1 MEWLAGPTALWAAA
15 GAVPLLVVLYFLK
28 LKRRRE
34 MVSSTLLWQR
44 AVQDM
49 QVNAPF
55 KRLRRSL
62 LLLLQ
67 LLILLLI
74 LAALGRPVWSLQVGP
89 GRRIVLL
96 IDRSASMN
104 CVEEG
109 RDGRTRLE
117 IAREQA
123 AELVESMRGRIGAAG
138 TSDKA
143 MVIAFDRHAKVMC
156 NFVSDKRQLHA
167 ALAAIEPTDGPS
179 NLGEAITV
187 ARAFADRAGD
197 EGNTRPQDS
206 AGQLELFSD
215 GKIADLDGIMIDAT
229 SLNFHRIGA
238 AGDNVGIV
246 AMQARRSYER
256 PQDIA
261 VFATLAN
268 YGTSSVA
275 CDVQLSLDGNVVAV
289 RKVAI
294 GPRRAG
300 GKGKP
305 TRPAKVSISFGL
317 AHARGG
323 VLGVRQLRRDA
334 LGSDD
339 AAWAVVDPPKH
350 LSVLVVTGSAGSTA
364 PLVQALEACPLARL
378 DVKTPAEFA
387 AMDLAVMGVD
397 RPYDAIVLD
406 NVPVPDVSALPGGA
420 YIVFGDSARD
430 WARPWGNAPAGAK
443 GKVLRS
449 QAPVDWRSRHPVLQS
464 IDLGGLF
471 VDKSWALPLP
481 RDVEVLAE
489 FDTSA
494 AMAIMRRQ
502 GKVCLLVGFGVMD
515 TNWPFEASFV
525 MFCYNATRFMGHGAG
540 RVRNVALEVGQA
552 IVIEGLDPGSK
563 PTVATPHA
571 GRTRVVVDD
580 RGTLRYPRTDR
591 TGVYG
596 VTAPPRAPA
605 QFAVNLLNEAEGD
618 VAPADEIVLSG
629 QAVAPL
635 GAGTG
640 RSNVELWPF
649 LAMAALVLVVLEWA
663 VYNSRI
669 RL

>member
-1 MEWLAGPTALWAAA
+1 M
-15 GAVPLLVVLYFLK
+15 PLLVVLYFLK

-67 LLILLLI
+67 LLILALI
-74 LAALGRPVWSLQVGP
+74 LAALGRPVWSLDVGP

-104 CVEEG
+104 CVE
-109 RDGRTRLE
+109 DGADGATRLE
-117 IAREQA
+117 IARQQA
-123 AELVESMRGRIGAAG
+123 RQIVESMRSGIGAGG

-156 NFVSDKRQLHA
+156 NFVSDRRQL
-167 ALAAIEPTDGPS
+167 LAAIDAITPTDGPS

-197 EGNTRPQDS
+197 EGATRPQGD

-215 GKIADLDGIMIDAT
+215 GNIADLDGIMIDAA

-238 AGDNVGIV
+238 ADDNVGIV
-246 AMQARRSYER
+246 AMQARRSYEK
-256 PQDIA
+256 PQEIA

-268 YGTSSVA
+268 YGTAGVT
-275 CDVQLSLDGNVVAV
+275 CDVQLSLDGNVVSV

-294 GPRRAG
+294 GPRWAG
-300 GKGKP
+300 GGPKAP
-305 TRPAKVSISFGL
+305 RPAKVSISFDL
-317 AHARGG
+317 AHGSGG
-323 VLGVRQLRRDA
+323 VLGVRQMRRDA
-334 LGSDD
+334 LAGDD
-339 AAWAVVDPPKH
+339 AAWAVVDPPRH
-350 LSVLVVTGSAGSTA
+350 LSVLAVTARAPRTA
-364 PLVQALEACPLARL
+364 PLAQALAACPLAKL
-378 DVKTPAEFA
+378 DVKTPAQFA
-387 AMDLAVMGVD
+387 AMDMAVMGVD
-397 RPYDAIVLD
+397 RPYDVIVLD
-406 NVPVPDVSALPGGA
+406 NVPVADVKALPGGG
-420 YIVFGDSARD
+420 YIAFGDSARD
-430 WARPWGNAPAGAK
+430 WARDRGPVRPGAK
-443 GKVLRS
+443 DRVLRS

-464 IDLGGLF
+464 IDLGALF
-471 VDKSWALPLP
+471 VDKSWALDLP
-481 RDVEVLAE
+481 RNAEVLAE

-494 AMAIMRRQ
+494 AMALMRQ
-502 GKVCLLVGFGVMD
+502 EGKVCLLVGFNVMD

-525 MFCYNATRFMGHGAG
+525 MFCYNATRFIGHGAG
-540 RVRNVALEVGQA
+540 TMRNVALEVGQA
-552 IVIEGLDPGSK
+552 IVVEGLDAGSK
-563 PTVATPHA
+563 ATVSAPH
-571 GRTRVVVDD
+571 GGQSERVADD
-580 RGTLRYPRTDR
+580 AGTLRYPRTDR
-591 TGVYG
+591 AGVYG
-596 VTAPPRAPA
+596 VSAPPRAPA
-605 QFAVNLLNEAEGD
+605 WFAVNLLNEAEGD

-629 QAVAPL
+629 QAIAPQAA
-635 GAGTG
+635 GAAA

-649 LAMAALVLVVLEWA
+649 LAMAALVLVLLEWA
-663 VYNSRI
+663 VYTSRI